1 MDNPLPLADFTPTE
15 VPHCFLPNSKKQTF
29 RPGVTK
35 RSPFQVKTLL
45 EVSKLPEFAYFV
57 VLSQDE
63 HEDVIIHESYA
74 SPIVITWVAKDGTTT
89 IMRMNEERVV
99 HESVLYGGEVRKL
112 DDPVYTSR
120 VIS

>member
-1 MDNPLPLADFTPTE
+1 METLMPLADFTPTE

-45 EVSKLPEFAYFV
+45 EISKLPEFAYFI

-74 SPIVITWVAKDGTTT
+74 SPIAITWVAKDGTTT
-89 IMRMNEERVV
+89 IVRMNEERIV
-99 HESVLYGGEVRKL
+99 HESVLHGGEVRKL
-112 DDPVYTSR
+112 DDSVYTSR
-120 VIS
+120 VIL